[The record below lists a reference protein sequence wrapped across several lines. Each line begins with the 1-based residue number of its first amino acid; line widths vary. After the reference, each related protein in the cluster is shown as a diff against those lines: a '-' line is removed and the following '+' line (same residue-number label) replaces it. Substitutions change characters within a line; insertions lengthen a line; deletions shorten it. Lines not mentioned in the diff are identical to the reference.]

1 MQYILAGFIG
11 SGVLALSGCAAMI
24 PAAHTAAAAVAAH
37 TGAATLAVGAGAGA
51 VTVLAAPGLYKT
63 LKRDQGSEDAAQE
76 PGTLGAFL
84 ATSQAEVRVLVQR
97 AKQAQREV
105 LVVAGVRAQN
115 ALARGRATFK
125 DSLSLS
131 TSALGEQ
138 ENKLKSELE
147 PLISNLYS
155 PVDMTV
161 KDAGERA
168 QAIAYRLRPPSAAP
182 LLNASGPIF
191 LFSSIPFQSITV
203 RGNLPSSYTGGAVPQ
218 LSIDG
223 KSYKAFEYGSDRL
236 GFNVPTT
243 DLDAADPGQIIWKTG
258 VIGIPWVPSSNFFS
272 TPAIEQLEVEL
283 AILPGS
289 FGRMSMEHA
298 ITTVKTEEKI
308 QISREFL
315 LDAGSTEATNRQCL
329 VVTPQELADGWR
341 IKPGTSAFVPSAGQA
356 GSQNMGGW
364 IIRLVSETEQA
375 ACWSAGTFH
384 AADAPASQTAAP
396 GGLTN
401 WKISSTIWREVKDSG
416 TTQENVDLAW
426 GSQHHFKYPAGT
438 WKLRYSR
445 TGSGEKELTSAD
457 ASQPLI
463 RVSSD
468 ASGVAVSIYPF

>member
-11 SGVLALSGCAAMI
+11 SGVLILGGCAAMI
-24 PAAHTAAAAVAAH
+24 PAAHTAATAVAAH
-37 TGAATLAVGAGAGA
+37 AGAATVAVGAGAGA

-63 LKRDQGSEDAAQE
+63 LKRDQDNEGAAQDS
-76 PGTLGAFL
+76 GNLGAFL

-115 ALARGRATFK
+115 VLARGRVAFK

-131 TSALGEQ
+131 ASALGEQ
-138 ENKLKSELE
+138 EKQFKSELE
-147 PLISNLYS
+147 SLITNLYS

-168 QAIAYRLRPPSAAP
+168 QAIAYRLRPSSAAP

-191 LFSSIPFQSITV
+191 LFSSMPFQSITV
-203 RGNLPSSYTGGAVPQ
+203 RGNFPSSYTGEAVPR

-223 KSYKAFEYGSDRL
+223 KSFKAFEYGGDRI

-243 DLDAADPGQIIWKTG
+243 DLDAADTGQILWKTG
-258 VIGIPWVPSSNFFS
+258 VISVPWVPSSNFFS
-272 TPAIEQLEVEL
+272 TPEIEPLAVEF

-289 FGRMSMEHA
+289 FGRMSIDHA
-298 ITTVKTEEKI
+298 IITVRTEEKTR
-308 QISREFL
+308 ISREFP

-329 VVTPQELADGWR
+329 VMTPQELADGWR
-341 IKPGTSAFVPSAGQA
+341 IKSGTSAFVPSAGQA
-356 GSQNMGGW
+356 GPQNMGAW
-364 IIRLVSETEQA
+364 MLNLVSETEQA
-375 ACWSAGTFH
+375 ACWSASTFH
-384 AADAPASQTAAP
+384 TADAPASQTAAA
-396 GGLTN
+396 GGLTS

-416 TTQENVDLAW
+416 TTQEHVDLAW

-463 RVSSD
+463 RVSTD